1 MKGRLNFYTYGKV
14 FILFTFIHLTYTSI
28 HAGIYNYNEILSN
41 LNNRLETGCS
51 PNDSISILT
60 NIFDILQVSGSPKA
74 DSIAEVAYRV
84 ARRNDITETAL
95 EMIRHRANLNNRNL
109 DVLEMLDA
117 RIDEFDI
124 TPDMQQT
131 KSFIA
136 FARNYYYVH
145 YADES
150 TRRKCFE
157 EQLQKVS
164 VNPPSNLY
172 ENIELLH
179 AVCMYISLEAK
190 GDLLVEYI
198 DRLGALINKL
208 PEENIE
214 LRNAYNVQA
223 AIAYSAAGNTQK
235 AVDADLHLIEIMDS
249 LRNYYRTNG
258 RPYRA
263 YGANRYIV
271 YTRLLGNWEHLTDK
285 DIRTYYEMAKRYA
298 ADDPR
303 AAATY
308 AKAPLPDIFYAMA
321 TKDYAT
327 ASKLIQKHIDEP
339 LLSNRRSIL
348 LRYLI
353 IASDA
358 LDDKDVMLY
367 ASCEYNNML
376 EETIEN
382 SMKERYKEL
391 QIIYDT
397 YGFKQEYENL
407 RSEKGEIKSKIQRV
421 VIIIGLITLLI
432 LLILVYFLIKLYRRS
447 HRLAD
452 TLQSTNKALKTE
464 RDSLRE
470 SHDSLIRA
478 RDAAMQSNQF
488 KTDYIRN
495 MSNEVT
501 VPLNAIVEYSH
512 LIVDCTDANDKPYL
526 ERYAE
531 QVESNCAFLTAIV
544 NDVLHLSE
552 IDSEQ
557 VSLRRELVDLR
568 KVAEISVETIR
579 PMVHKG
585 VEIKFDTESP
595 NPVTYTDPRRV
606 QQILVNVIG
615 NAAKYTRQGHI
626 FIECHIVNGGKSVA
640 IAISDTGPGIPNDQ
654 KDHVFD
660 RFVKLDKNAHGI
672 GLGLSISRLLA
683 RLLGGDLMLDT
694 TYTRGARFI
703 FTIPYL
709 DR

>member
-1 MKGRLNFYTYGKV
+1 M
-14 FILFTFIHLTYTSI
+14 
-28 HAGIYNYNEILSN
+28 IYH
-41 LNNRLETGCS
+41 
-51 PNDSISILT
+51 
-60 NIFDILQVSGSPKA
+60 
-74 DSIAEVAYRV
+74 VA
-84 ARRNDITETAL
+84 NKNGITETAL
-95 EMIRHRANLNNRNL
+95 EMIRHRANSNNRNL

-117 RIDEFDI
+117 RINEFDV
-124 TPDMQQT
+124 TPDAQQT
-131 KSFIA
+131 KTFIA
-136 FARNYYYVH
+136 FAKNYYYVH
-145 YADES
+145 YADEN
-150 TRRKCFE
+150 TRRNCFE

-164 VNPPSNLY
+164 VNPPDNLY
-172 ENIELLH
+172 ESIELLH

-198 DRLGALINKL
+198 DRLGTLINKL
-208 PEENIE
+208 PEDNVE
-214 LRNAYNVQA
+214 LRNAYTVQA
-223 AIAYSAAGNTQK
+223 AIAYAAAGNTQK
-235 AVDADLHLIEIMDS
+235 AVDADLKLIDIMDS

-271 YTRLLGNWEHLTDK
+271 YTRLLGNWEHLADK
-285 DIRTYYEMAKRYA
+285 DISKYYEMAMRYA
-298 ADDPR
+298 VDDPR

-308 AKAPLPDIFYAMA
+308 AKAPLPDIFYSMA
-321 TKDYAT
+321 TKDYAK
-327 ASKLIQKHIDEP
+327 ASKLIQKYVDEP
-339 LLSNRRSIL
+339 LLSNRRSVL

-358 LDDKDVMLY
+358 LGDKDTMLY
-367 ASCEYNNML
+367 ASREYNNML
-376 EETIEN
+376 EQAIDN
-382 SMKERYKEL
+382 RMKESYKEL

-397 YGFKQEYENL
+397 YGFKQEYESL
-407 RSEKGEIKSKIQRV
+407 RSEKSEGESKIQR
-421 VIIIGLITLLI
+421 IIIVVGSVALLV
-432 LLILVYFLIKLYRRS
+432 LLILVYILIKLYRRS
-447 HRLAD
+447 HRLSE
-452 TLQSTNKALKTE
+452 TLQSTNKTLESE
-464 RDSLRE
+464 RDSLRTSHE
-470 SHDSLIRA
+470 SLVRA

-552 IDSEQ
+552 IDSDQ

-568 KVAEISVETIR
+568 KIAEISVETIR
-579 PMVHKG
+579 PMVHNG
-585 VEIKFDTESP
+585 VEIIFDTESP

-615 NAAKYTRQGHI
+615 NAAKYTRRGHI
-626 FIECHIVNGGKSVA
+626 CLECNIVNDGKSVA
-640 IAISDTGPGIPNDQ
+640 IAISDTGPGIPCDE

-660 RFVKLDKNAHGI
+660 RFVKLDKNAQGI

-683 RLLGGDLMLDT
+683 RLLGGDLILDT